1 MEFQQV
7 QAFMDHPMFESYEIR
22 PANFCHTERQQ
33 WIFTTRHGLEVSV
46 TRGSTTFGGSQGLFE
61 LAILEDGLCCYTT
74 PITSDVLGYLS
85 ESEVLEVLD
94 QAAVLIQRDGEW
106 IPAESE
112 EEEVNDAFITH
123 LADVAVTALLID
135 LFGGNIEEEV
145 DA

>member
-1 MEFQQV
+1 
-7 QAFMDHPMFESYEIR
+7 MFESYEIR
-22 PANFCHTERQQ
+22 PANFCHNERQR
-33 WIFTTRHGLEVSV
+33 WLFTTRHGLEVSV
-46 TRGSTTFGGSQGLFE
+46 ARGSTTYGGSQGLFE
-61 LAILEDGLCCYTT
+61 LAILEDGRCCYTT

>member
-1 MEFQQV
+1 M
-7 QAFMDHPMFESYEIR
+7 
-22 PANFCHTERQQ
+22 
-33 WIFTTRHGLEVSV
+33 
-46 TRGSTTFGGSQGLFE
+46 FE
-61 LAILEDGLCCYTT
+61 LAILENGRCCYTT

>member
-33 WIFTTRHGLEVSV
+33 WLFTTRHRLEVSV
-46 TRGSTTFGGSQGLFE
+46 VRGSTTYGGSQGLFE
-61 LAILEDGLCCYTT
+61 LAILEDGRCCYTT

-123 LADVAVTALLID
+123 LADIAVTALLID

>member
-33 WIFTTRHGLEVSV
+33 WIFATRHGLEVSV

-61 LAILEDGLCCYTT
+61 LAILENGRCCYTT

-94 QAAVLIQRDGEW
+94 QASMLIQRDGEW
-106 IPAESE
+106 VPAASE
-112 EEEVNDAFITH
+112 EEAENDALVTH
-123 LADVAVTALLID
+123 LVDVALTALLID
-135 LFGGNIEEEV
+135 LFGDEEEDDV
-145 DA
+145 

>member
-1 MEFQQV
+1 
-7 QAFMDHPMFESYEIR
+7 MFESYEIR

-33 WIFTTRHGLEVSV
+33 WIFTIRHGLEVSV

-123 LADVAVTALLID
+123 LADVVVTALLID

>member
-1 MEFQQV
+1 MEFQRV

-33 WIFTTRHGLEVSV
+33 QIFATRHGLEVSV

-61 LAILEDGLCCYTT
+61 LAILEDGRCCYTT

-85 ESEVLEVLD
+85 ESEVLETLD
-94 QAAVLIQRDGEW
+94 RAAMLIQRDGEW
-106 IPAESE
+106 VYAESE
-112 EEEVNDAFITH
+112 EEADNDVFITH

-135 LFGGNIEEEV
+135 LFGGNEEEV

>member
-33 WIFTTRHGLEVSV
+33 WIFATRHGLEVSV
-46 TRGSTTFGGSQGLFE
+46 TRGSTTYGGSQGLFE
-61 LAILEDGLCCYTT
+61 LAILEDGRCCYTT
-74 PITSDVLGYLS
+74 PITSDILGYLS
-85 ESEVLEVLD
+85 ESEVLETLD
-94 QAAVLIQRDGEW
+94 RAAMLIQRDGEW
-106 IPAESE
+106 VYAESE
-112 EEEVNDAFITH
+112 EEADNDAFITH

-135 LFGGNIEEEV
+135 LFGGNEEEV

>member
-7 QAFMDHPMFESYEIR
+7 ESFTSHPMFEEYEIR

-33 WIFTTRHGLEVSV
+33 WIFATRHGLEVSV

-61 LAILEDGLCCYTT
+61 LAILEDGRCCYTT

-85 ESEVLEVLD
+85 ESEVLETLD
-94 QAAVLIQRDGEW
+94 RAAMLIQRDGEW
-106 IPAESE
+106 VYAESE
-112 EEEVNDAFITH
+112 EEADNDAFITH

-135 LFGGNIEEEV
+135 LFGGNEEEV